1 VQLKISLLMLTAPT
15 SWKNWEMGAG
25 AAVFVLGYQ
34 LLFAHRFFGVDTGR
48 PNSLVYCLLIIRRD
62 GHRADCHHH
71 SPRTGGASAPASL
84 ADAVLLPFGEFF
96 QRLGLLKAS

>member
-1 VQLKISLLMLTAPT
+1 MLTARPQGT
-15 SWKNWEMGAG
+15 EMGAG

-34 LLFAHRFFGVDTGR
+34 LLFAHRFFGADTGR

-71 SPRTGGASAPASL
+71 SPEPETRPPPAS
-84 ADAVLLPFGEFF
+84 
-96 QRLGLLKAS
+96 